1 MPGGRPTQDPKET
14 LIAVR
19 LATRQLRVLQARAQR
34 EHVALSEALRRCV
47 DEWAAGAAGA
57 RRAPT
62 PPPPAPRRRTAKTPP
77 PPAVPSTPP
86 GPAEAIDLATFART
100 VLTIARGISASSTAD
115 GLARGRFGPRKVFLA
130 DVRRQLGPLPRAE
143 VDGLLLAAHR
153 AGLLELVRAN
163 LVAAMDPAEV
173 RDSEI
178 ESPTGARYHFVVAD

>member
-19 LATRQLRVLQARAQR
+19 LSTRQLRVLQARAQR
-34 EHVALSEALRRCV
+34 EQVALSEALRRCV
-47 DEWAAGAAGA
+47 DEWAAGAAAA

-62 PPPPAPRRRTAKTPP
+62 APAPRRPRTSKTPP
-77 PPAVPSTPP
+77 PPTSTPP

-153 AGLLELVRAN
+153 AGLLELVRAD